1 MDLSRWKPRQFLI
14 LGILIL
20 LFLFLVDLNQRLVQL
35 NRLSQKR
42 DQIQVE
48 VTALQQTIE
57 ALGTQKAY
65 ATSEA
70 AVEAYA
76 RNQANMVKPG
86 ENPIILVPLRTAQ
99 TSIISTPT
107 PITQPVPP
115 WEVWWALFFGR

>member
-1 MDLSRWKPRQFLI
+1 MESSPWKPRQILF

-20 LFLFLVDLNQRLVQL
+20 LFLFLLDLNQRLVQL

-42 DQIQVE
+42 DQMQTE
-48 VTALQQTIE
+48 VAGLQRTID

-65 ATSEA
+65 ATSES

-86 ENPIILVPLRTAQ
+86 ENPIILVPVHTPQPPLM
-99 TSIISTPT
+99 STPT
-107 PITQPVPP
+107 PAVEPVQP
-115 WEVWWALFFGR
+115 WQVWWALFFGR

>member
-1 MDLSRWKPRQFLI
+1 MKSSYWKPRQFLI
-14 LGILIL
+14 LGILVL

-35 NRLSQKR
+35 NRLTQKR
-42 DQIQVE
+42 DQIQAE

-86 ENPIILVPLRTAQ
+86 ENPIILVPLRTAPE
-99 TSIISTPT
+99 SAGSNPTPT
-107 PITQPVPP
+107 PSPVPP

>member
-1 MDLSRWKPRQFLI
+1 MESSRWKPRQIIL

-20 LFLFLVDLNQRLVQL
+20 LFLFLLDLNQRLVQL

-42 DQIQVE
+42 DQMQTE
-48 VTALQQTIE
+48 VAGLQRTIE

-65 ATSEA
+65 ATSES

-86 ENPIILVPLRTAQ
+86 ENPIILVPVH
-99 TSIISTPT
+99 TSQPSLMSTPT
-107 PITQPVPP
+107 PVAQYAEP
-115 WEVWWALFFGR
+115 WQVWWALFFGR